1 MVGASKI
8 LTVSYGTFSCTLE
21 GFDEPFSTM
30 KAIAEYFRD
39 LAADDRYFGAE
50 PPQPDAEMLH
60 RIAEREIQRRV
71 EAKVQDNGVVL
82 KAGALAAPEGAPVA
96 APAAA
101 PEAAPAP
108 AAEAPAAKP
117 APAVAPAAAA
127 AVAASA
133 APESIAAKL
142 KRIRAAVENARS
154 EAAVAEVPV
163 AEEAEEAENY
173 DDGENAGDLVP
184 AAAMPAVFE
193 DAEEEP
199 AELASEEEA
208 AAEAG
213 ADEPA
218 EEEMAAPEMAADETE
233 EEVAEEV
240 AGDDG
245 ALAALIQ
252 AVSAGH
258 AEEPAGDEVEAEA
271 EAEVETEAE
280 AEAEETAEAEPA
292 EGLPAPRGTGRVI
305 KVRRIEPVEPGGK
318 TVFETSYDSDEEDA
332 AEAEAPASTL
342 APEAEAELQAE
353 LAEVEREM
361 AAAEGAGAEELEAE
375 ATEAEAEE
383 IPEAEAEEIEAA
395 AEEDWQPEAELA
407 EEAEEAEDWAP
418 EDEPE
423 LAAEEVGEETVA
435 EAEEEDEAEAQG
447 TAAEDEDLFAPV
459 AGTDRSRLTLT
470 DRVDDEA
477 ALDRLMRQTANELD
491 EPAAKRR
498 QATLAHLKA
507 AVVATQA
514 DKDAG
519 AEAARKE
526 AADLDRYR
534 DDLAH
539 VVRPR
544 RPVAGQAGTARPMT
558 QDRPAPLMLVSE
570 QRVDAPSHSDRVV
583 IRPRRVTSNALAIEE
598 ADEMEQ
604 IDDTQSIFANSKS
617 FAEFAER
624 IGATELPDLLEAA
637 AAYAACVEGRPHFS
651 RPQILKSAVEAAE
664 MPVSREQSLRSFGM
678 LLRQGKITK
687 VKRGQFAIAE
697 TSRYLP
703 EARKIGH

>member
-108 AAEAPAAKP
+108 AVEAPAAKP
-117 APAVAPAAAA
+117 SPAVAPAAAA

-208 AAEAG
+208 SAEAG
-213 ADEPA
+213 AEEPA

-233 EEVAEEV
+233 EEVAQEA

-258 AEEPAGDEVEAEA
+258 AEEPAEAEVEAEA
-271 EAEVETEAE
+271 EAETEAE

-292 EGLPAPRGTGRVI
+292 EDLPAPRGTGRVI

-361 AAAEGAGAEELEAE
+361 AAAEGAGAEDLEAE
-375 ATEAEAEE
+375 A
-383 IPEAEAEEIEAA
+383 PEAEAEEIEAA

-423 LAAEEVGEETVA
+423 LAAEDAGEETVA
-435 EAEEEDEAEAQG
+435 EVEAEEEDEAEAQG